1 MPGNIAIVLTSE
13 QQLFSSKGISM
24 ALQRETSHSA
34 PSTDDVSSSP
44 ADAPKPRLLLH
55 ACCAPCSSAVVER
68 LVGSYDVTIYFYNP
82 NIHPHAEY
90 VKRRDEL
97 ERWCKEVAGVKYVV
111 AAYDAKNW
119 MENIKGLEQ
128 EPERGRR
135 CNRCFRL
142 RLERAAEY
150 ARARGYAVFTTV
162 LSISPHKRHT
172 HINRLGMALGRRY
185 GVEFYA
191 ANFKKQN
198 GYKRSVE
205 LSREFGFYRQNYC
218 GCVFSAAQTQG
229 RARG

>member
-34 PSTDDVSSSP
+34 PSTDDVSSSL

-68 LVGSYDVTIYFYNP
+68 LAGSYDITIYFYNP